1 MAIKSEIIDKTSE
14 AEGGGKGFNPF
25 PGLRPFKIEESHLF
39 FGREGQSEEVLDNL
53 SKNRFVGVI
62 GSSGSGKSSLMYC
75 GLVPILHGGFIT
87 EAGSKWKI
95 VASRP
100 GSAPIDNLAESISR
114 NELPDADEET
124 FKVRHAITQ
133 SILKSSSNGLV
144 ETIRHMDKKPDEN
157 VLILIDQFEEL
168 FRFRKNNNTQHAYN
182 EAVAFVKLL
191 LTAVYQKEEPIYIV
205 LTMRS
210 DFIGECSQF
219 QELTKL
225 INDSHYLIPQMTRR
239 DITQAIE
246 GPIAVGGGTI
256 SHQLVQRLLNDIG
269 DKQDQLPILQ
279 HALMRT
285 WEYWTKFSGNN
296 EPTGTTHY
304 EAIGAMEKALSDHA
318 NEAFDELTEREK
330 EICESIFKSLTERG
344 SDNKGVR
351 RPSRLDELA
360 NIAQASEAEVVNV
373 INTFRKSG
381 RSFLTTSAGEINS
394 ESIID
399 ISHESLM
406 RIWIRLITWVEEEAN
421 AVQLYVRLSNA
432 AALHQEGKAG
442 LWRPPDLHLATNW
455 RQKQKPSVTW
465 AKRYAVEFER
475 TMLFLENS
483 EAAYDAEERNKVKLQ
498 KKALKRSRTF
508 AIAMGIASIFLLG
521 ILVWA
526 FMQYIEADTQRKK
539 ADSALAEADV
549 QRNLAVANAEEAE
562 KNALEAERNAEVAM
576 DAQKEAELKRK
587 EAEIATENATK
598 SAREAKRQSRIAK
611 NKAEEARRA
620 LIQAEENRKEAEEQR
635 AEANKN
641 ANTAREA
648 KKDADKLRMLSI
660 SKSMA
665 IKSQQIRRD
674 LQEKGLMAFQAYR
687 FNENY
692 GGDDHQSDVY
702 GGLYDAAKSLKPSKF
717 TQMEEHTA
725 AVRSIKT
732 IGENSYLSAGSDGQI
747 IRWDNDVPRQI
758 ATESEII
765 RRIAVDSGRETFATA
780 SESGKISVYKSSGD
794 SVMTELLGHQ
804 GATIDIA
811 FMGRNHIVSVGV
823 DSLVY
828 VWNLTTGNRE
838 TLDNK
843 GEQIRNLTVSA
854 DNSLIVGGCNSGN
867 LILWDVGDNKD
878 GSKLSLGITNPVT
891 SVSFNTKGDRM
902 AVGDM
907 SGMIRILDAKGDF
920 SIMYT
925 EVGHTARI
933 TDIAYSKDDKFMAS
947 AGLDGTVRLFLTED
961 YDLAPIVMNDHIDW
975 VWTVSFSDDGKTL
988 YSGSMNNVIQKFPTD
1003 TEQLAELMCPLL
1015 TRNMSKDEWDKYVAP
1030 DIPFEK
1036 TCEKK

>member
-1 MAIKSEIIDKTSE
+1 M
-14 AEGGGKGFNPF
+14 GGKGFNPF

-87 EAGSKWKI
+87 EAGSKWRI
-95 VASRP
+95 IASRP
-100 GSAPIDNLAESISR
+100 GSAPIDNLAESIAR
-114 NELPDADEET
+114 EELPDANEED

-144 ETIRHMDKKPDEN
+144 ETVRHMDKKPDEN
-157 VLILIDQFEEL
+157 VLILVDQFEEL
-168 FRFRKNNNTQHAYN
+168 FRFRKTNNTQSAYN

-205 LTMRS
+205 ITMRS

-225 INDSHYLIPQMTRR
+225 INDSHHLIPQMTRR

-246 GPIAVGGGTI
+246 GPIAVGGGQI

-285 WEYWTKFSGNN
+285 WEYWTKFSGKN

-318 NEAFDELTEREK
+318 NEAYDELNEREK

-360 NIAQASEAEVVNV
+360 NIAQASEDEVMSV
-373 INTFRKSG
+373 IDTFRKSG
-381 RSFLTTSAGEINS
+381 RSFLTTSAGEISS

-432 AALHQEGKAG
+432 AELHQEGKAG

-455 RQKQKPSVTW
+455 REKQKPSVTW
-465 AKRYAVEFER
+465 AKRYASGFER

-483 EAAYDAEERNKVKLQ
+483 ESAYDAEERNKVKLQ
-498 KKALKRSRTF
+498 KKALKRSRSF
-508 AIAMGIASIFLLG
+508 AIAMGIAAIFLLG

-562 KNALEAERNAEVAM
+562 KNALEAERSAEVAM
-576 DAQKEAELKRK
+576 EAQKEAELKRQ
-587 EAEIATENATK
+587 EAEVARENATK
-598 SAREAKRQSRIAK
+598 SAEEARRQSKIAK

-674 LQEKGLMAFQAYR
+674 LQEKGLMAYQAYQ

-702 GGLYDAAKSLKPSKF
+702 GGLYDAAKALNPSKF
-717 TQMEEHTA
+717 KQMDEHTA
-725 AVRSIKT
+725 AVRSIRT
-732 IGENSYLSAGSDGQI
+732 IGENDYISAGSDGRI
-747 IRWDNDVPRQI
+747 IRWQNDVPKEI
-758 ATESEII
+758 GKESEII
-765 RRIAVDSGRETFATA
+765 RTIAVEKNRETFATA
-780 SESGKISVYKSSGD
+780 SESGKISVYAASGD
-794 SVMTELLGHQ
+794 SLISEWVGHS
-804 GATIDIA
+804 GAAIDVEFI
-811 FMGRNHIVSVGV
+811 GSNQIVSVGV
-823 DSLVY
+823 DSLIY
-828 VWNLTTGNRE
+828 VWDIKSGKKQK
-838 TLDNK
+838 LDNQ
-843 GEQIRNLTVSA
+843 GEQIRNLTVSV
-854 DNSLIVGGCNSGN
+854 NEGVVVGGCNSGN
-867 LILWDVGDNKD
+867 LILWDLKNNYSSTKK
-878 GSKLSLGITNPVT
+878 SPGISNPIT
-891 SVSFNTKGDRM
+891 SICFNSKGDRL
-902 AVGDM
+902 AVGDI
-907 SGMIRILDAKGDF
+907 SGMIRILDAGSDF
-920 SIMYT
+920 SILYT
-925 EVGHTARI
+925 EVGHTARVTEI
-933 TDIAYSKDDKFMAS
+933 NYSRDDKFMAT
-947 AGLDGTVRLFLTED
+947 AGLDGTVRLFLTD
-961 YDLAPIVMNDHIDW
+961 NYDLAPIVMNDHIDW
-975 VWTVSFSDDGKTL
+975 VWTVSFSDDGKTV
-988 YSGSMNNVIQKFPTD
+988 YSGSMNSVIQKFPTD

-1015 TRNMSKDEWDKYVAP
+1015 TRNMSKTEWDKYVAP

-1036 TCEKK
+1036 TCDKK